1 MSDIR
6 TIKKYPNRRLYD
18 TTISSYITVHDIRQL
33 VMDEVSFKVVDAK
46 SGADLT
52 RSILLQIIS
61 EQEEAGDPIFTSDML
76 TQFIRYYGD
85 NVQNMFSSYLDRSMK
100 VFVEQQQQFNDQMHT
115 MVTGNPVTIMSEIAE
130 RNMDLWRNFQ
140 DQFFKTGKG
149 GDATA
154 PQKKDEGND

>member
-140 DQFFKTGKG
+140 DQFFKTGTG
-149 GDATA
+149 GDAT
-154 PQKKDEGND
+154 